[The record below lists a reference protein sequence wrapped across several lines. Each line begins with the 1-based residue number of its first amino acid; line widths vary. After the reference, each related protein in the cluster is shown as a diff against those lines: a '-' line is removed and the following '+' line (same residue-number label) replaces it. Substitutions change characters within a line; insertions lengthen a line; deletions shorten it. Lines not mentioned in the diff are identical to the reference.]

1 MMTPRKPPSV
11 LKTTVT
17 TMAAVTDAAGLSPSI
32 TPPIL
37 MAASVTL
44 AMITTLKN
52 TPR

>member
-1 MMTPRKPPSV
+1 MMTPRNPPSV
-11 LKTTVT
+11 LKSTVT
-17 TMAAVTDAAGLSPSI
+17 TMAAATDCTGLSPSM

-44 AMITTLKN
+44 AMMTTLKS